1 MAESNASALEQF
13 ALAAGCDEIDLARM
27 ALLIAAAE
35 YPDLDVKEEL
45 RALDSLA
52 AGASR
57 RLGQERDPLA
67 RANALSE
74 YLFDEVGFR
83 GNREDYYDPRNSFL
97 NEVLSRRLG
106 IPITLSLVYIE
117 VGKRLGVPLVGVGMP
132 GHFLVRITSGH
143 EDLLIDPFHRGILLS
158 EEECAQRLQEVAG
171 AAIPWDRSYL
181 APVSNRELIERVLLN
196 LRGIYVRR
204 DDQPR
209 ALRATDPPVA
219 VSTGVTKSRH
229 RL

>member
-1 MAESNASALEQF
+1 M
-13 ALAAGCDEIDLARM
+13 AAGCDEIDLAQM

-57 RLGQERDPLA
+57 SLGQERDPLA

-106 IPITLSLVYIE
+106 IPITLSLIYIE

-132 GHFLVRITSGH
+132 GHFLVRIGSGQ
-143 EDLLIDPFHRGILLS
+143 EDVMIDPFHRGILLS
-158 EEECAQRLQEVAG
+158 EKECAQRLQEVAG
-171 AAIPWDRSYL
+171 ATVPWDRSYL
-181 APVSNRELIERVLLN
+181 APVSNRELIERLLRN
-196 LRGIYVRR
+196 LRGIYLRR
-204 DDQPR
+204 HDEPR
-209 ALRATDPPVA
+209 ALRATEWLLTLQ
-219 VSTGVTKSRH
+219 SQSQ
-229 RL
+229 LE

>member
-1 MAESNASALEQF
+1 M
-13 ALAAGCDEIDLARM
+13 AAGRDEIDLAQM

-35 YPDLDVKEEL
+35 YPDLDVEEEL

-57 RLGQERDPLA
+57 RLGKEADPLA

-97 NEVLSRRLG
+97 NEVLRRRFG

-117 VGKRLGVPLVGVGMP
+117 VGKRLGMPLVGVGMP
-132 GHFLVRITSGH
+132 GHFLVRISSEEEG
-143 EDLLIDPFHRGILLS
+143 LMIDPFNRGILLS
-158 EEECAQRLQEVAG
+158 EQDCSQRLQEIAG
-171 AAIPWDRSYL
+171 AALPWDRGYL
-181 APVSNRELIERVLLN
+181 APVSNRQLIERILRN
-196 LRGIYVRR
+196 LIGIYVAGH
-204 DDQPR
+204 DQPR
-209 ALRATDPPVA
+209 AQQATVWLATLQSESPPE
-219 VSTGVTKSRH
+219 
-229 RL
+229 

>member
-1 MAESNASALEQF
+1 MAQPNASALEQF
-13 ALAAGCDEIDLARM
+13 ALAAGCDKIDLAQM

-57 RLGQERDPLA
+57 SLGEETDPLA
-67 RANALSE
+67 RVNRLSE

-132 GHFLVRITSGH
+132 GHFMVRINSG
-143 EDLLIDPFHRGILLS
+143 EEGLMIDPFHRGILLS
-158 EEECAQRLQEVAG
+158 EKECAQRLQEVAG
-171 AAIPWDRSYL
+171 AGVPWDRSYL
-181 APVSNRELIERVLLN
+181 APVSNRGLIERILLN
-196 LRGIYVRR
+196 LRGIYGRR
-204 DDQPR
+204 HDQPR
-209 ALRATDPPVA
+209 ALRAA
-219 VSTGVTKSRH
+219 EWLLALQSRSP
-229 RL
+229 LE

>member
-1 MAESNASALEQF
+1 MAESNPSALEQF
-13 ALAAGCDEIDLARM
+13 AVAAGCDEIDLAQM

-52 AGASR
+52 AGACRSI
-57 RLGQERDPLA
+57 GQERDPLA

-106 IPITLSLVYIE
+106 IPITLSLVYLE
-117 VGKRLGVPLVGVGMP
+117 VGNRLGVPLVGVGMP
-132 GHFLVRITSGH
+132 GHFMVRISSGH
-143 EDLLIDPFHRGILLS
+143 EDLVIDPFHRGILLS
-158 EEECAQRLQEVAG
+158 EKECAQRLQEVAG
-171 AAIPWDRSYL
+171 AAVPWDRSYL
-181 APVSNRELIERVLLN
+181 APVSNRELIERILLN
-196 LRGIYVRR
+196 LRGIYLRR
-204 DDQPR
+204 HDQPR
-209 ALRATDPPVA
+209 ALRATEWLLALQSQSP
-219 VSTGVTKSRH
+219 
-229 RL
+229 LE

>member
-1 MAESNASALEQF
+1 MAASNASALEQF
-13 ALAAGCDEIDLARM
+13 ALAAGCDEIDLAQM

-57 RLGQERDPLA
+57 SLGQERDPLA

-132 GHFLVRITSGH
+132 GHFLVRISSGQ
-143 EDLLIDPFHRGILLS
+143 EDLVIDPFHRGILLS
-158 EEECAQRLQEVAG
+158 EQECAQRLQEIAG
-171 AAIPWDRSYL
+171 AAVPWDRSYL
-181 APVSNRELIERVLLN
+181 APVSNRELIERILLN
-196 LRGIYVRR
+196 LRAIYVGRQ
-204 DDQPR
+204 DQPR
-209 ALRATDPPVA
+209 ALRAAEWLLTLQSQSPLD
-219 VSTGVTKSRH
+219 
-229 RL
+229 

>member
-1 MAESNASALEQF
+1 MAASEASALQQF
-13 ALAAGCDEIDLARM
+13 ALAAACDEIDLAQM

-57 RLGQERDPLA
+57 SLGQERDPLA

-117 VGKRLGVPLVGVGMP
+117 VGQRLGVPLVGVGMP
-132 GHFLVRITSGH
+132 GHFMVRISSGQ
-143 EDLLIDPFHRGILLS
+143 EGLVIDPFHRGILLS
-158 EEECAQRLQEVAG
+158 EQECAQRLQEVAG
-171 AAIPWDRSYL
+171 AAVPWDRSYL

-196 LRGIYVRR
+196 MRGIYMRR
-204 DDQPR
+204 HDHPR
-209 ALRATDPPVA
+209 ALRATEWLLA
-219 VSTGVTKSRH
+219 LQSRS
-229 RL
+229 LPE

>member
-13 ALAAGCDEIDLARM
+13 ALAAACDEIDLAQM

-35 YPDLDVKEEL
+35 YPDLDVTEEL
-45 RALDSLA
+45 QALDSLA

-117 VGKRLGVPLVGVGMP
+117 VGKRLAMPLVGVGMP
-132 GHFLVRITSGH
+132 GHFLVRFSPGQ
-143 EDLLIDPFHRGILLS
+143 EDLMIDPFHRGILLS
-158 EEECAQRLQEVAG
+158 EQECAQRLQEVAG
-171 AAIPWDRSYL
+171 AAVPWDQSYL
-181 APVSNRELIERVLLN
+181 APVSNRELIERILRN
-196 LRGIYVRR
+196 LRGVYVRR
-204 DDQPR
+204 HDQPR
-209 ALRATDPPVA
+209 ALRTTEWLLALQSQSP
-219 VSTGVTKSRH
+219 
-229 RL
+229 LE

>member
-1 MAESNASALEQF
+1 MAGSNVSALEQF
-13 ALAAGCDEIDLARM
+13 ALAAGCDEIDLAQM

-35 YPDLDVKEEL
+35 YPDLDTAEEL

-57 RLGQERDPLA
+57 SLGQETDPLA

-74 YLFDEVGFR
+74 YLFDEVGFS

-117 VGKRLGVPLVGVGMP
+117 VGKRL
-132 GHFLVRITSGH
+132 
-143 EDLLIDPFHRGILLS
+143 
-158 EEECAQRLQEVAG
+158 ECL
-171 AAIPWDRSYL
+171 W
-181 APVSNRELIERVLLN
+181 
-196 LRGIYVRR
+196 
-204 DDQPR
+204 
-209 ALRATDPPVA
+209 
-219 VSTGVTKSRH
+219 
-229 RL
+229 

>member
-1 MAESNASALEQF
+1 MAASNASALQQF
-13 ALAAGCDEIDLARM
+13 ALAAGCDEIDLAQM

-52 AGASR
+52 AAASR
-57 RLGQERDPLA
+57 SLGQEEDPLA

-132 GHFLVRITSGH
+132 GHFMVRISSGQ
-143 EDLLIDPFHRGILLS
+143 EDLVIDPFHRGILLS
-158 EEECAQRLQEVAG
+158 EKECAQRLQEVAG
-171 AAIPWDRSYL
+171 AAVPWDRSYL

-196 LRGIYVRR
+196 LRGIYMRR
-204 DDQPR
+204 HDQPR
-209 ALRATDPPVA
+209 AVRATEWLLTLQTQSPL
-219 VSTGVTKSRH
+219 G
-229 RL
+229 

>member
-1 MAESNASALEQF
+1 
-13 ALAAGCDEIDLARM
+13 LAAGCDEIDLAQM
-27 ALLIAAAE
+27 ALLIAVAE

-57 RLGQERDPLA
+57 SLGQETDPLA

-74 YLFDEVGFR
+74 YLFDEVGFS

-117 VGKRLGVPLVGVGMP
+117 VGKRLGMHLVGVGMP
-132 GHFLVRITSGH
+132 GHFLVRFSSGQ
-143 EDLLIDPFHRGILLS
+143 EDLVIDPFHGGILLS
-158 EEECAQRLQEVAG
+158 EKECVQRLQDIAGVAV
-171 AAIPWDRSYL
+171 PWDRSYL
-181 APVSNRELIERVLLN
+181 APVSNRELIERILRN

-204 DDQPR
+204 RDPPR
-209 ALRATDPPVA
+209 VLRATEWLLTLQSQSPPE
-219 VSTGVTKSRH
+219 
-229 RL
+229 

>member
-13 ALAAGCDEIDLARM
+13 AVAAGCDEIDLAQM
-27 ALLIAAAE
+27 ALLIAVAE

-57 RLGQERDPLA
+57 SLGQETDPLA

-117 VGKRLGVPLVGVGMP
+117 IGKRLGVALVGVGMP
-132 GHFLVRITSGH
+132 GHFLVRISSGR
-143 EDLLIDPFHRGILLS
+143 EDLVIDPFHRGILLS
-158 EEECAQRLQEVAG
+158 EKECAQRLQEVAG
-171 AAIPWDRSYL
+171 AAVPWDRSYL

-204 DDQPR
+204 HDQPR
-209 ALRATDPPVA
+209 TLRAAEWLLTLQSQSP
-219 VSTGVTKSRH
+219 
-229 RL
+229 LE